1 MSKAIRH
8 RDDMRLKV
16 KVSGFQ
22 EAIVNR
28 MIEMGIAKNQ
38 NEAIEKVILHY
49 NECFKIRQT
58 ED

>member
-1 MSKAIRH
+1 MSKAIRN
-8 RDDMRLKV
+8 RDVMRLKL
-16 KVSGFQ
+16 KVTGFQ